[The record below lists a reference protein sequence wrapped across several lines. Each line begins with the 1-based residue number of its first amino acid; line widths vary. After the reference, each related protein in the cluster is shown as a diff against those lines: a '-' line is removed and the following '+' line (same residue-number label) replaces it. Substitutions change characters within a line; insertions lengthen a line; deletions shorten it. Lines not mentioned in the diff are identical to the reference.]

1 MVGFSGLSTQ
11 QRRSIEAL
19 TSPFGALFRKSGGS
33 GFKPASDEML
43 RRMMEEAQGGGN
55 GRKRRRPGGKGCRV
69 CGGVGVGRS
78 CEWCPKG
85 DEERPKGGTGEKMMG
100 VVGFDIAVEG
110 WVDGPNLAMGQYW
123 PPDLFWPVKSPTV
136 GVGGGTVWSLVG
148 EKGDV
153 RGYLDRS
160 DPLSR

>member
-11 QRRSIEAL
+11 QRRSVEAL

-69 CGGVGVGRS
+69 CGGVGVGRR

-85 DEERPKGGTGEKMMG
+85 DEERPKGGTGETMLG

-110 WVDGPNLAMGQYW
+110 WVDGP
-123 PPDLFWPVKSPTV
+123 DVFWPVKSPIF
-136 GVGGGTVWSLVG
+136 GVGGGTVWSLEG
-148 EKGDV
+148 RGGDV